1 MGTHTSL
8 QATPKAPSCQF
19 SVYTS
24 GVGETWIFSICGGFG
39 PLPSYD
45 MPGGRGTGKA
55 HRVWSQ
61 MGFILLYM
69 EGGEGG
75 EVPPLRKI
83 SLAPLLNPP
92 REPSCSEKA
101 GSSAPSEEV

>member
-1 MGTHTSL
+1 MTCLEGGAQGKL
-8 QATPKAPSCQF
+8 
-19 SVYTS
+19 
-24 GVGETWIFSICGGFG
+24 IGFG
-39 PLPSYD
+39 VRWGFFFL
-45 MPGGRGTGKA
+45 
-55 HRVWSQ
+55 
-61 MGFILLYM
+61 GFILLYM